1 MDGLVQDAVNKGAKV
16 WRKRKDKA
24 VLFSSL
30 LWQKVL
36 AGGKKN
42 AAFESGR
49 FYEPTLLVNVT
60 HDMEVRPEASF
71 VFCFESL

>member
-1 MDGLVQDAVNKGAKV
+1 MVQK
-16 WRKRKDKA
+16 KRQKF
-24 VLFSSL
+24 VFSSL

-60 HDMEVRPEASF
+60 HDMEVRPESSL